1 MFGRRTARKSEPET
15 VQEDG
20 TEHLD
25 GKGRPTPK
33 RKEAEAERK
42 KRMTPP
48 RNRKEAAALQKERTR
63 SRRQMARQAMASGD
77 ERYLPNRDKGPVR
90 RYVRDFIDVRRSAA
104 EFLLPVLLMILML
117 SFLGTAWAANMVVT
131 MWMLMIVV
139 TTIDSVLVMW
149 RLGRELNRRF
159 PEGGTRG
166 AKLYGLL
173 RSTQLRRL
181 RMPKPQVKVGQPL
194 PDVYH

>member
-1 MFGRRTARKSEPET
+1 M
-15 VQEDG
+15 
-20 TEHLD
+20 D